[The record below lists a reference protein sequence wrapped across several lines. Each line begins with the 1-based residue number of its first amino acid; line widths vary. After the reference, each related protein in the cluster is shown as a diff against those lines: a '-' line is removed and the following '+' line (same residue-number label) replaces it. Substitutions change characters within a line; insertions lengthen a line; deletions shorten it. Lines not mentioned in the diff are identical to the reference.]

1 MDLTRRQLIGVTALA
16 CTGCGGGGSASIAP
30 VPEPA
35 TIINAPNGAAAT
47 ATYRATL
54 RSRWDAANFPT
65 RFPASAHLTGL
76 VGATHSAAASFW
88 AVGRA
93 ATQGVKDV
101 AERGSKSA
109 LLNEVARAIAAGNAG
124 AALSGD
130 GVSAGATQVSLEV
143 TLTQTYPLVTLLS
156 MLGPSPDWFIG
167 INALP
172 LFENGVW
179 RPSVQLDLRVYDS
192 GTDDG
197 ASFSSPDAVSTPAA
211 TVQRLSTAASDTDFL
226 DGVHRVSGAYLAT
239 MDFVLIR

>member
-16 CTGCGGGGSASIAP
+16 CSGCGGGDGASVAP
-30 VPEPA
+30 APA
-35 TIINAPNGAAAT
+35 TNGAAAT

-76 VGATHSAAASFW
+76 VGATHSASASFW

-93 ATQGVKDV
+93 ATLGVKNV
-101 AERGSKSA
+101 AEFGSKSA
-109 LLNEVARAIAAGNAG
+109 LLNEVAQAVAAGHAG

-130 GVSAGATQVSLEV
+130 GVPAGATQATLEF
-143 TLTQTYPLVTLLS
+143 TLNQTHPLVTLLS

-172 LFENGVW
+172 LFENGAW
-179 RPSVQLDLRVYDS
+179 RTSVQLDLRVYDS

-197 ASFSSPDAVSTPAA
+197 ASFTAPNAVSTPPG
-211 TVQRLSTAASDTDFL
+211 TVQRLSTPAFDTDFL
-226 DGVHRVSGAYLAT
+226 DGGHRTSGAYLAT
-239 MDFVLIR
+239 MDFALIP